1 MYIYNITIDTCIQYT
16 NSNPAWNRVRHQWP
30 SHLCILQYM
39 QKVPKTNVCYSVFKK
54 INNENGAID
63 WNMKSI
69 AGGYMRL
76 FLRISGLETWHN
88 GG

>member
-1 MYIYNITIDTCIQYT
+1 
-16 NSNPAWNRVRHQWP
+16 
-30 SHLCILQYM
+30 M

-63 WNMKSI
+63 WSMKSI